1 MISIGPENNLIV
13 WFLILLHLR
22 VFVYLIYINESR
34 HNKLVTVEI
43 NTSDDE
49 TLKKLDMSGASD
61 DHERIHVLIS
71 EWWRGDV
78 HVRGFIIIVTRYVRL
93 DTPPVILSSG
103 STLDLGSKSGCTVR
117 HGASDEVGPDPSEH
131 RPPDEIRWFNVHPE
145 QISHAAADSLK
156 SRCITLRW
164 KGCSRDKA
172 ERLSVQINLQLPCA
186 FH

>member
-1 MISIGPENNLIV
+1 MIMKEYMF
-13 WFLILLHLR
+13 WFL
-22 VFVYLIYINESR
+22 N
-34 HNKLVTVEI
+34 
-43 NTSDDE
+43 DDE
-49 TLKKLDMSGASD
+49 EMFTL
-61 DHERIHVLIS
+61 
-71 EWWRGDV
+71 
-78 HVRGFIIIVTRYVRL
+78 RGFIIIVTRYVRL

-145 QISHAAADSLK
+145 QICHAAADSLK

-172 ERLSVQINLQLPCA
+172 ERLSVQINLQWECFKITFRKGHQTWWTSLIYSSIHII
-186 FH
+186 FS